1 MASRAPAF
9 LLRHSCGF
17 DAPSLSAAPCAA
29 VRRRRI
35 GPTAPSPPRRRP
47 AFIPALIPDGR
58 RLLVAEPRRPQAPA
72 RLARL
77 ELGIGVALAG
87 ARFPGQRLVEL
98 EAIGHAAGDHR
109 AAEVAA
115 VADAALRD
123 DAALAIEARRPAF
136 HLVVGLGQQVGE
148 EGPRPHARYVLD
160 PRGVAQLGRLD
171 APDAQMRLEPDA
183 TQRLA
188 VDGEGL
194 AVPRLGQL
202 AQGGALGGLGLLG

>member
-1 MASRAPAF
+1 MPPRARAF

-47 AFIPALIPDGR
+47 AFILEG
-58 RLLVAEPRRPQAPA
+58 RLLVASPARPQAPA
-72 RLARL
+72 GLARL

-109 AAEVAA
+109 AAEGARVTH
-115 VADAALRD
+115 AALRD
-123 DAALAIEARRPAF
+123 DAALA
-136 HLVVGLGQQVGE
+136 
-148 EGPRPHARYVLD
+148 
-160 PRGVAQLGRLD
+160 
-171 APDAQMRLEPDA
+171 
-183 TQRLA
+183 
-188 VDGEGL
+188 
-194 AVPRLGQL
+194 
-202 AQGGALGGLGLLG
+202 